1 METRRLLKKL
11 SVSIA
16 ILAALAIVAVVVLRT
31 THVADDYLG
40 KFDLPLLST
49 EPSDTIAPVL
59 KVLPMEVLA
68 GQQPDY
74 MKDVEVSDN
83 SGHYQLEIDTSQVD
97 LQRAGDY
104 PVVYTATD
112 TLGNQTRREVTL
124 RVASRNRRTIYLT
137 FDDGP
142 SNNTG
147 EVLRILREEGV
158 KATFFVTA
166 QMPGCFHYISQAHQE
181 GHAIAAHTYSHKFSI
196 YRSFDTYFNDLDH
209 IEQVIEK
216 YTGSRSPIIRFPGGS
231 SNMAY
236 HKFSDINFMDSLC
249 REVQYRGYQYVDWN
263 LDSQDASGNNVPVAR
278 LVNSAC
284 RDLGGEL
291 CLLMHDTDAKRTTVA
306 ALPAIIRFFK
316 ERGYQFGTLTST
328 AYICHHNTTGIRR
341 LIQRKMAGKAEKAA
355 KAAKAEKQKSQAA
368 HTGDSLKLS
377 N

>member
-1 METRRLLKKL
+1 MNSRRLLKKL
-11 SVSIA
+11 FICLAV
-16 ILAALAIVAVVVLRT
+16 ILVLGSLAVVILRQ
-31 THVADDYLG
+31 THVADNYFG
-40 KFDLPLLST
+40 KLDLPLLGI
-49 EPSDTIAPVL
+49 EPSDTVAPL
-59 KVLPMEVLA
+59 LNVLPMNIFLGE
-68 GQQPDY
+68 QPDY

-83 SGHYQLEIDTSQVD
+83 SGHYELDIDSSQID

-112 TLGNQTRREVTL
+112 SLGNQTRREVTL
-124 RVASRNRRTIYLT
+124 RVKNRNRRVIYLT

-158 KATFFVTA
+158 KATFFITA
-166 QMPGCFHYISQAHQE
+166 QMPGCFHYIAQAHQE
-181 GHAIAAHTYSHKFSI
+181 GHAVAAHSYSHKFSI
-196 YRSFDTYFNDLDH
+196 YRSFETYFADLDR

-236 HKFSDINFMDSLC
+236 NHYSDINFMDSLC

-263 LDSQDASGNNVPVAR
+263 LDSRDASGNNVPVQR
-278 LVNSAC
+278 IVSSAC
-284 RDLGGEL
+284 RDLGGEI
-291 CLLMHDTDAKRTTVA
+291 CLLMHDAEPKKSTVA

-316 ERGYQFGTLTST
+316 ERGYEFGTLTST
-328 AYICHHNTTGIRR
+328 GYICHHNTANIRR
-341 LIQRKMAGKAEKAA
+341 MILKKRAEKAA
-355 KAAKAEKQKSQAA
+355 KTAKAEKQKSQAA